1 MSLFRSL
8 FLRHVIFVHLLS
20 LKDFIY
26 TRLFSLSLSLFIF
39 YIMPSFS
46 VRRVLFFRCV
56 FWLCVHFQYVIRI
69 VWLRVHLSCPYE
81 KKMFSFFN
89 LLIVVCAF
97 FGIWRYIFSTSHEFF
112 HSAVS
117 RCLCVCVD
125 LFPFYSSHSHSFH
138 SHSDDKVSLFHFHQ
152 MAQKCILDFLNECV
166 VCGEAHVTI
175 VECQTIL
182 DECVC
187 PKRKEKEE
195 KLQRTTHQW

>member
-1 MSLFRSL
+1 ML
-8 FLRHVIFVHLLS
+8 FL
-20 LKDFIY
+20 FIY
-26 TRLFSLSLSLFIF
+26 CLWKILFIRGFFFSLSLSLFIF
-39 YIMPSFS
+39 YIMRSFS

-69 VWLRVHLSCPYE
+69 VWLRVHLSCPYK

-117 RCLCVCVD
+117 RCLCVCVCVD

-138 SHSDDKVSLFHFHQ
+138 SLSDDKVSLFHFHQ
-152 MAQKCILDFLNECV
+152 MAQKCILDFLNECT
-166 VCGEAHVTI
+166 HV
-175 VECQTIL
+175 L
-182 DECVC
+182 YAA
-187 PKRKEKEE
+187 KRT
-195 KLQRTTHQW
+195 LQSWNVKQF